1 MRLSSPSRCQLS
13 SAWRSAIAILAA
25 GTHGAVGVC
34 VADGVSVAGGAQGA
48 DDARAMVGV
57 RECTT
62 DGGCRPP

>member
-1 MRLSSPSRCQLS
+1 MWLSSPSRCQLS
-13 SAWRSAIAILAA
+13 STRRSTVAILAA
-25 GTHGAVGVC
+25 GTHGVVGVC
-34 VADGVSVAGGAQGA
+34 VADGVSVSGGAQGA